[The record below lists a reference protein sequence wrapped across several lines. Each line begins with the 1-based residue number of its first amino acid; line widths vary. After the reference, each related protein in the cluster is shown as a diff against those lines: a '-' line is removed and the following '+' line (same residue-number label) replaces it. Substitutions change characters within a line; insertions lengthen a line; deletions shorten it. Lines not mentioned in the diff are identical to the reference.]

1 MTATD
6 PVEVQLAQCQR
17 WALLAGIAGVLL
29 AIAGLL
35 LNGWT
40 QFLRSYLYAYMFWM
54 GMGLGCLGILMMHH
68 TVGGK
73 WGMLI
78 RRMCEAGA
86 RMLPFMIVL
95 LIPVM
100 VSLPVLYEWARPEA
114 ANDPVIRAKAAYL
127 NVPGVLLRSVF
138 YFLVW
143 SFYAWRLSTWSA
155 EQDSAGDAS
164 RIQSLIDKMRAVSAP
179 GMVVFTFV
187 TTFAFIDWIM
197 SLEPHWF
204 STMYGIMFLIG
215 QVLESFAFT
224 IALVI
229 VLSVREPLRRYVTP
243 QHLHDLGNMM
253 FAFMVLWAY
262 LSFSQFLIT
271 WSGNLPNEI
280 PWYLRR
286 MHGGW
291 GWVALALVVF
301 HFATPFVLLLMRGI
315 KRNAQRLL
323 AVCGLLIVFRILDVY
338 WIVEPAFYDQK
349 LVVHGLDFV
358 MPVAIGG
365 FWLAGFFYFLKS
377 RPLVPARDPRLQG
390 APRETVAF

>member
-1 MTATD
+1 MTAQD
-6 PVEVQLAQCQR
+6 PVDVQIAQWQR
-17 WALLAGIAGVLL
+17 WALMAGIAGALL
-29 AIAGLL
+29 AAVGFL
-35 LNGWT
+35 LNGWA
-40 QFLRSYLYAYMFWM
+40 QFLRSYLFAYLFWM
-54 GMGLGCLGILMMHH
+54 GMALGCLGILLLHH

-73 WGMLI
+73 WGMMI

-86 RMLPFMIVL
+86 RTLPFMILL
-95 LIPVM
+95 LIPVLA
-100 VSLPVLYEWARPEA
+100 SLPVLYEWARPEA
-114 ANDPVIRAKAAYL
+114 AHDPVIQAKSAYL
-127 NVPGVLLRSVF
+127 NVPGVIGRSIF

-155 EQDSAGDAS
+155 QQDSSGDV
-164 RIQSLIDKMRAVSAP
+164 SLIDRMRAVSAP
-179 GMVVFTFV
+179 GIVVFTFV
-187 TTFAFIDWIM
+187 TTFAFVDWIM

-204 STMYGIMFLIG
+204 STIYGVMFLVG
-215 QVLESFAFT
+215 QVLESFAFM

-229 VLSVREPLRRYVTP
+229 VLSDREPLRRYITK

-286 MHGGW
+286 MRGGW

-301 HFATPFVLLLMRGI
+301 HFATPFVLLLMRGV

-323 AVCGLLIVFRILDVY
+323 WVCVLLIVFRLLDVY
-338 WIVEPAFYDQK
+338 WIVEPAFYNQK
-349 LVVHGLDFV
+349 LSVQWLDFV

-365 FWLAGFFYFLKS
+365 LWLAGFFRLLKS
-377 RPLVPARDPRLQG
+377 RPLLPLRDPRLEG

>member
-1 MTATD
+1 
-6 PVEVQLAQCQR
+6 
-17 WALLAGIAGVLL
+17 
-29 AIAGLL
+29 
-35 LNGWT
+35 
-40 QFLRSYLYAYMFWM
+40 MFWL
-54 GMGLGCLGILMMHH
+54 GMGLGCLGILMLHH

-86 RMLPFMIVL
+86 RTLPFMIVL
-95 LIPVM
+95 LIPVLL
-100 VSLPVLYEWARPEA
+100 SLPVLYEWARPEA
-114 ANDPVIRAKAAYL
+114 ASDPVIQAKAAYL
-127 NVPGVLLRSVF
+127 NVPGVVVRSIF

-143 SFYAWRLSTWSA
+143 SFYAWRLSAWSA
-155 EQDSAGDAS
+155 EQDSTGDA
-164 RIQSLIDKMRAVSAP
+164 RLIDKMRAVSAP
-179 GMVVFTFV
+179 GLVVFTFV
-187 TTFAFIDWIM
+187 TTFAFVDWIM

-204 STMYGIMFLIG
+204 STMFGIMFLIG
-215 QVLESFAFT
+215 QVLEAFAFT

-229 VLSVREPLRRYVTP
+229 VLSDREPLRRYITK

-286 MHGGW
+286 LRGGW

-301 HFATPFVLLLMRGI
+301 HFAAPFVLLLMRGI

-323 AVCGLLIVFRILDVY
+323 WVCALLLVFRMVDVY
-338 WIVEPAFYDQK
+338 WIVEPAFYNQK
-349 LVVHGLDFV
+349 ISVHWLDFV

-365 FWLAGFFYFLKS
+365 LWLGGFFHLLKS
-377 RPLVPARDPRLQG
+377 RPLVPVRDPRLEG
-390 APRETVAF
+390 APRVTVAF